1 MFEGTV
7 SNGVIVPD
15 AGVELPAEGTR
26 VEFHRKPETKLEPI
40 TPAVD
45 DGEPKPGWFWEMC
58 KDLIVDDPNSP
69 GDRSIQHDHYAS
81 GAPKR

>member
-7 SNGVIVPD
+7 CNGVIVPD
-15 AGVELPAEGTR
+15 TGVELPAEGTR
-26 VEFHRKPETKLEPI
+26 VEFHRKPDVK
-40 TPAVD
+40 PAVVAEE
-45 DGEPKPGWFWEMC
+45 EPKPGWFLELIN
-58 KDLIVDDPNSP
+58 DLIVDDPNSP